1 MTNVQKSV
9 SIAKKIIKIMCI
21 SQKSITFAPCFNN
34 KKKLKSKV
42 MTTLYATFFYFFF
55 YFYFGNEVKREVVYA
70 L

>member
-1 MTNVQKSV
+1 
-9 SIAKKIIKIMCI
+9 
-21 SQKSITFAPCFNN
+21 
-34 KKKLKSKV
+34 